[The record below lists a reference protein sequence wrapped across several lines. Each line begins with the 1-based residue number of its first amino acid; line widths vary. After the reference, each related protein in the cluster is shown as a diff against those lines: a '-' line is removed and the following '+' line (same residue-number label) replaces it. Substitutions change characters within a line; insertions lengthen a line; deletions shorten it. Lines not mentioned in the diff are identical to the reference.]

1 MRAWLMLLVN
11 NIQHGLI
18 IAPGTGLVTM
28 ILIPDFEQ
36 MCAMES
42 GHTEHA
48 YNMQLRAI
56 TASHT
61 KLHAWT
67 PFM

>member
-1 MRAWLMLLVN
+1 MRAWLMPLVN
-11 NIQHGLI
+11 NIQ
-18 IAPGTGLVTM
+18 
-28 ILIPDFEQ
+28 LIPDFEQ
-36 MCAMES
+36 MYAMES
-42 GHTEHA
+42 GHTENA

-56 TASHT
+56 TASHS